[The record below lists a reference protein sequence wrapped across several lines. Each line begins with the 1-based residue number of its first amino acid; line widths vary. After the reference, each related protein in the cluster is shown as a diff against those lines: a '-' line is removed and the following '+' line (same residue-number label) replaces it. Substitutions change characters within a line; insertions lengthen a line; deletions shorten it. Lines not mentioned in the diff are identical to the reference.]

1 MKWFFNSV
9 LEDFKQRFS
18 KPKSNEGLIHLEKG
32 RQFYLSNQF
41 QDALL
46 HLNNAINFG
55 FDREVYALRGN
66 CLQKLDY
73 HYNAIEDFDK
83 AIETDPLE
91 FSIYYNRAISK
102 RAILDF
108 TGHIEDLHN
117 AIYYYKKH
125 SIIENHILR
134 AFETDL
140 LTAKMNIDGIRQNMY
155 EVRKTLPSMEI
166 KTLIK
171 DSLHL
176 IKKVKL
182 RNVKVN

>member
-1 MKWFFNSV
+1 MKWFNTLTIKKFTER
-9 LEDFKQRFS
+9 LS
-18 KPKSNEGLIHLEKG
+18 KSHSNEGSAHLERG

-46 HLNNAINFG
+46 HLNIAINSG
-55 FDREVYALRGN
+55 FDQGVYALRGN

-91 FSIYYNRAISK
+91 FSIYYNRAVSK

-125 SIIENHILR
+125 SNIENQVLK

-140 LTAKMNIDGIRQNMY
+140 QAAKMDIEGPVQSRY
-155 EVRKTLPSMEI
+155 EGRKAPSLEI
-166 KTLIK
+166 KSLIR
-171 DSLHL
+171 DSLNL
-176 IKKVKL
+176 IKKARV
-182 RNVKVN
+182 RNLKVN

>member
-1 MKWFFNSV
+1 MKWFNTLVIKKFTER
-9 LEDFKQRFS
+9 LS
-18 KPKSNEGLIHLEKG
+18 KPVSNDGSLHLEKG
-32 RQFYLSNQF
+32 RQFYLSNRF

-46 HLNNAINFG
+46 HLNCAINSG
-55 FDREVYALRGN
+55 FDQGVYALRGT

-91 FSIYYNRAISK
+91 FSIYYNRAVSK

-125 SIIENHILR
+125 STIENQVLR
-134 AFETDL
+134 EFEAHL
-140 LTAKMNIDGIRQNMY
+140 QAAKMDIEGPIQNRHEIR
-155 EVRKTLPSMEI
+155 KAPSLEI
-166 KTLIK
+166 KSLIR
-171 DSLHL
+171 DSLNL
-176 IKKVKL
+176 IKKAKG
-182 RNVKVN
+182 RNVTVN